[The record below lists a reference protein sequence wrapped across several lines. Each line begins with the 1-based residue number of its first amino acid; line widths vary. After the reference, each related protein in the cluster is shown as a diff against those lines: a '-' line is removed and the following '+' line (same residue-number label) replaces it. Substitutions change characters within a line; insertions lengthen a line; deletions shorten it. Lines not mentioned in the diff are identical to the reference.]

1 MSISGI
7 NNNDS
12 SFADAVGGAQM
23 GKEAFMEL
31 LVQQLK
37 NQDPLSP
44 MDNDKFIAQLT
55 QLSSLEGIQNLND
68 NMVGLAVLQQGNA
81 LMNQL
86 TQSSALIGKDVTYI
100 DMETGEEITG
110 TVQTVKIEDGIL
122 VLNIDGEDV
131 PLANVIEV
139 TGGDSTVDGDT
150 DSGGEDNESD
160 ENDEGTE
167 G

>member
-7 NNNDS
+7 TNNDS

-44 MDNDKFIAQLT
+44 MDNDKFVAQLT
-55 QLSSLEGIQNLND
+55 QLSSLEGIQNLNE
-68 NMVGLAVLQQGNA
+68 NMVGLAMLQQSNA
-81 LMNQL
+81 LMSQL
-86 TQSSALIGKDVTYI
+86 TQSSALIGDEVKYI
-100 DMETGEEITG
+100 DMETGEERTG
-110 TVQTVKIEDGIL
+110 IVQSVKIEDGL
-122 VLNIDGEDV
+122 AVLNIDGEDV
-131 PLANVIEV
+131 PLANVTEV
-139 TGGDSTVDGDT
+139 TGSDSASDGDA
-150 DSGGEDNESD
+150 DAGD
-160 ENDEGTE
+160 ETDEGTE

>member
-7 NNNDS
+7 TSNDS
-12 SFADAVGGAQM
+12 SYADAIGGTQM

-55 QLSSLEGIQNLND
+55 QLSSLEGIQNLNE
-68 NMVGLAVLQQGNA
+68 NMVGLAMLQQGNA
-81 LMNQL
+81 LMSQL
-86 TQSSALIGKDVTYI
+86 TQSSALIGKEVTYT
-100 DMETGEEITG
+100 DLETGEERTG
-110 TVQTVKIEDGIL
+110 TVQSVKIEDGL
-122 VLNIDGEDV
+122 AVLNIDGQDV
-131 PLANVIEV
+131 PLASVLEITEGDSNVD
-139 TGGDSTVDGDT
+139 GGDDAT
-150 DSGGEDNESD
+150 DET
-160 ENDEGTE
+160 DEGTE

>member
-1 MSISGI
+1 MSIPGI
-7 NNNDS
+7 NNNDT
-12 SFADAVGGAQM
+12 FYADAVGGSQM

-68 NMVGLAVLQQGNA
+68 NMVGLAMLQQGNA
-81 LMNQL
+81 LMSQL
-86 TQSSALIGKDVTYI
+86 TQSSALIGKEVTYI
-100 DMETGEEITG
+100 DLNTGEEQTG
-110 TVQTVKIEDGIL
+110 TVLSVKIEDGL
-122 VLNIDGEDV
+122 AVLNIDGEDV
-131 PLANVIEV
+131 PLASVVEITE
-139 TGGDSTVDGDT
+139 GDSTVDGDT
-150 DSGGEDNESD
+150 DSGDES
-160 ENDEGTE
+160 DEGTE

>member
-1 MSISGI
+1 MSIPGI

-12 SFADAVGGAQM
+12 FYADAVGGAQM

-44 MDNDKFIAQLT
+44 MDNDKFVAQLT

-68 NMVGLAVLQQGNA
+68 NMVGLAMLQQGNA
-81 LMNQL
+81 LMSQL
-86 TQSSALIGKDVTYI
+86 TQSAALIGKEVSYMDLN
-100 DMETGEEITG
+100 TGEERSG
-110 TVQTVKIEDGIL
+110 TVQSVKMEDGL
-122 VLNIDGEDV
+122 AVLNIDGVDV
-131 PLANVIEV
+131 PLPSVMEI
-139 TGGDSTVDGDT
+139 TDGDNTIDGDT
-150 DSGGEDNESD
+150 DAGDDSGAGDES
-160 ENDEGTE
+160 DEGTE

>member
-1 MSISGI
+1 MSIPGI
-7 NNNDS
+7 NNNDTIY
-12 SFADAVGGAQM
+12 ADAVGGSQM

-68 NMVGLAVLQQGNA
+68 NMVGLAMLQQGNA
-81 LMNQL
+81 LMSQL
-86 TQSSALIGKDVTYI
+86 TQSSALIGKEVTYI
-100 DMETGEEITG
+100 DLNTGEEQTG
-110 TVQTVKIEDGIL
+110 TVLSVKIEDGL
-122 VLNIDGEDV
+122 AVLNIDGEDV
-131 PLANVIEV
+131 PLASVVEITE
-139 TGGDSTVDGDT
+139 GDSTVDGDT
-150 DSGGEDNESD
+150 DSGDES
-160 ENDEGTE
+160 DEGTE

>member
-1 MSISGI
+1 MSIPGI

-12 SFADAVGGAQM
+12 FYADAVGGAQM

-68 NMVGLAVLQQGNA
+68 NMVGLAMLQQGNA
-81 LMNQL
+81 LMSQL
-86 TQSSALIGKDVTYI
+86 TQSSALIGKEVTYI
-100 DMETGEEITG
+100 DLNTGEEQTG
-110 TVQTVKIEDGIL
+110 TVLSVKIEDGL
-122 VLNIDGEDV
+122 AVLNIDGEDV
-131 PLANVIEV
+131 PLASVIEI
-139 TGGDSTVDGDT
+139 TEGDSTIDGDT
-150 DSGGEDNESD
+150 DAGDESD
-160 ENDEGTE
+160 EGAEG
-167 G
+167 

>member
-7 NNNDS
+7 SNNDS

-44 MDNDKFIAQLT
+44 MDNDKFVAQLT
-55 QLSSLEGIQNLND
+55 QLSSLEGIQNLNE
-68 NMVGLAVLQQGNA
+68 NMVGLAMLQQSNA
-81 LMNQL
+81 LMSQL
-86 TQSSALIGKDVTYI
+86 TQSSALIGDEVRYI
-100 DMETGEEITG
+100 DMETGEERTG
-110 TVQTVKIEDGIL
+110 IVQSVKIEDGL
-122 VLNIDGEDV
+122 AVLNIDGEDV
-131 PLANVIEV
+131 PLASITEV
-139 TGGDSTVDGDT
+139 TGSGSSSDGDT
-150 DSGGEDNESD
+150 DAGD
-160 ENDEGTE
+160 ETDEGTE

>member
-1 MSISGI
+1 MSIQGI

-12 SFADAVGGAQM
+12 SYADAVGGAQM

-37 NQDPLSP
+37 NQDPMSP

-68 NMVGLAVLQQGNA
+68 NMVGLAMLQQGNA
-81 LMNQL
+81 LMSQL
-86 TQSSALIGKDVTYI
+86 TQSSALIGKQVTYVSP
-100 DMETGEEITG
+100 DTGEEQTG
-110 TVQTVKIEDGIL
+110 TVQSVKIEDGL
-122 VLNIDGEDV
+122 AVLNIDGVDV
-131 PLANVIEV
+131 PLASVIEI
-139 TGGDSTVDGDT
+139 TEGDSNIDGDT
-150 DSGGEDNESD
+150 EDGD
-160 ENDEGTE
+160 DQTDEGTE

>member
-1 MSISGI
+1 MSILGI

-12 SFADAVGGAQM
+12 FFADSVGGSQM
-23 GKEAFMEL
+23 GKEAFMKL

-55 QLSSLEGIQNLND
+55 QLSSLEGIQNLNE

-81 LMNQL
+81 LMSQL
-86 TQSSALIGKDVTYI
+86 TQSSALIGKDVTYFNP
-100 DMETGEEITG
+100 ETGEENTG
-110 TVQTVKIEDGIL
+110 SVQSVKIEEGTA
-122 VLNIDGEDV
+122 VLNIDGIDV
-131 PLANVIEV
+131 PLGSIMEITEGASS
-139 TGGDSTVDGDT
+139 D
-150 DSGGEDNESD
+150 DSGTNDTTDN
-160 ENDEGTE
+160 GTE

>member
-1 MSISGI
+1 MSIPGI
-7 NNNDS
+7 TNNDTNY
-12 SFADAVGGAQM
+12 ADAVGGSQM

-68 NMVGLAVLQQGNA
+68 NIVGLAMLQQGNA
-81 LMNQL
+81 LMSQL
-86 TQSSALIGKDVTYI
+86 TQSSALIGKEVTYT
-100 DMETGEEITG
+100 DSNTGEERTG
-110 TVQTVKIEDGIL
+110 VVQSVKIEDGL
-122 VLNIDGEDV
+122 AVLNLDGEDV
-131 PLANVIEV
+131 PLASIIEI
-139 TGGDSTVDGDT
+139 TNAGSTIDGEADGDD
-150 DSGGEDNESD
+150 DSADT
-160 ENDEGTE
+160 GTE